1 MSTILLAFL
10 LGCGEDDHS
19 HDDDHGHDTE
29 MDTGLSGLYLDG
41 DAAVGETIYTDSCAG
56 CHGADGSGNSGPS
69 LIDAVP
75 DHSDVQI
82 ANIVTY
88 GSGDMPAVDCHDQD
102 LADLLAYLFDTFGE

>member
-1 MSTILLAFL
+1 MSALLLTML

-19 HDDDHGHDTE
+19 HDGHSHDTE
-29 MDTGLSGLYLDG
+29 LDTGISGLHLDG
-41 DAAVGETIYTDSCAG
+41 DAAAGSSVYTDSCAS
-56 CHGADGSGNSGPS
+56 CHGADGSGDIGPS

-75 DHSDVQI
+75 EHSDVQI

-102 LADLLAYLFDTFGE
+102 LADLLAYLFETFDD